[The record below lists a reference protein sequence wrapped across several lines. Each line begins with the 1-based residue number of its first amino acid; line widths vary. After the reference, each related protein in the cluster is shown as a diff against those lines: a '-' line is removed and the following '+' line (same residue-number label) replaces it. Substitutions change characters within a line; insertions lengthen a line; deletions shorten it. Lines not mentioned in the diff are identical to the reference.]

1 MISYHEHTTKVG
13 KTFLADTSKVFVDGG
28 FDDTIPGRF
37 CLNTLPNLERPT
49 VVERVR

>member
-13 KTFLADTSKVFVDGG
+13 KTFLGDTPQVFVDGG
-28 FDDTIPGRF
+28 LDDTIPGRF
-37 CLNTLPNLERPT
+37 CLNTLPNLERSE